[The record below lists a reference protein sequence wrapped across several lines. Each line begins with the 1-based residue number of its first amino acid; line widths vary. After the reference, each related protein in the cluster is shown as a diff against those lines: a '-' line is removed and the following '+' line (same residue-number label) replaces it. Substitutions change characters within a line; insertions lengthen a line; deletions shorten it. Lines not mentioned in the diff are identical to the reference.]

1 MQEAKCAVYLRRRQ
15 GDEATDV
22 SDSSDREEVESI
34 GETLFSFVHQLDPTH
49 CADITGE
56 LLSSFEYR
64 VLLYSIVCK
73 KQFSMCEFIAFEKE

>member
-1 MQEAKCAVYLRRRQ
+1 M
-15 GDEATDV
+15 

-56 LLSSFEYR
+56 SLR
-64 VLLYSIVCK
+64 VLS
-73 KQFSMCEFIAFEKE
+73 